1 MIALVEEHG
10 AKLTAVQPFDER
22 RRKAHPRP
30 QEPVAERER
39 PTVLDDVDPALQAK
53 TQRRRGD
60 ARRDA
65 HLARDER
72 ADEHGR
78 RGHLAEQGGETQR
91 DAAARENEDQRR
103 DDVGGVLGA
112 AREQVLNARHE
123 RQEEGDEDHARDER
137 EPEQERERAISAGH
151 VRPSAPAGAAQRG
164 VSRRPCRA
172 RR

>member
-1 MIALVEEHG
+1 MEEHG
-10 AKLTAVQPFDER
+10 AKLTPVQPIDKR
-22 RRKAHPRP
+22 CRKAHARP
-30 QEPVAERER
+30 EEPVAERER
-39 PTVLDDVDPALQAK
+39 PIVRDDIDPAFESK

-78 RGHLAEQGGETQR
+78 PGHLAEQGGEAQR
-91 DAAARENEDQRR
+91 DAAGRENEDQRR

-137 EPEQERERAISAGH
+137 EPEEERERAISAGH
-151 VRPSAPAGAAQRG
+151 VRPAAPAGAAQRG